1 MSTAA
6 SEELLV
12 LAGGRMVRLVLRRHP
27 RSRGYRLRLDRT
39 GVARLTLPVRAS
51 AQRAVAWAREQGPW
65 IAAELDR
72 LTSRDCV
79 LADGARFTLEGAP
92 VTIAWAE
99 GASRSVTRE
108 GDRLL
113 LGGPRDRAGERVLR
127 WLKALAADTLTKE
140 TRALADRH
148 GLALRSVAVGDPTSR
163 WGSCTASGAIRYSW
177 RLILAPPEIRIAT
190 VAHEVAHLRHLDHSA
205 AFHAFHRAICP
216 SDTVA
221 ARAWLRAHGAAL
233 HRVRA

>member
-6 SEELLV
+6 SEELLILV
-12 LAGGRMVRLVLRRHP
+12 GEHRVRLVLRRHP

-51 AQRAVAWAREQGPW
+51 AQRALAWAREQGPW

-72 LTSRDCV
+72 LASRDCV
-79 LADGARFTLEGAP
+79 LADGACFSLEGAP
-92 VTIAWAE
+92 VTIAWVE
-99 GASRSVTRE
+99 GANRSVMRE

-127 WLKALAADTLTKE
+127 WLKALARETLTME
-140 TRALADRH
+140 TRSLADRH
-148 GLALRSVAVGDPTSR
+148 GLALRSVAIGDPATR

-177 RLILAPPEIRIAT
+177 RLILAPPEVRIAT
-190 VAHEVAHLRHLDHSA
+190 VAHEVAHLRHLDHSP

-216 SDTVA
+216 SDPAA